1 MPVVLLRSEMYV
13 PTDWLAISNSTI
25 PQMAAE
31 IAAEAQA
38 SGVRVKK
45 RDASGTTS
53 YAVSAILCA
62 EGAETDT
69 TMAEIFEGIISS
81 SRNVSHMC
89 AYTLPFEVLGTRTD
103 RSHSVSAAWPFPP
116 YYCPFWPV
124 RAVERYTG
132 AFNKTL
138 ANSILVILTWF
149 KTLYIKKI
157 SSICSMS
164 TPLSNLLLRDG
175 ECRRRIPLSST
186 YA

>member
-1 MPVVLLRSEMYV
+1 MYV
-13 PTDWLAISNSTI
+13 PTDWLTISNSTI

-45 RDASGTTS
+45 RDASDTTS

-62 EGAETDT
+62 EGAETNT
-69 TMAEIFEGIISS
+69 TVAEIFEGIISS

-89 AYTLPFEVLGTRTD
+89 TSTLLFRVPRIMTVRPD
-103 RSHSVSAAWPFPP
+103 SVSAAWPFPP

-138 ANSILVILTWF
+138 ANSILVIGNTV
-149 KTLYIKKI
+149 
-157 SSICSMS
+157 
-164 TPLSNLLLRDG
+164 G
-175 ECRRRIPLSST
+175 VIPSPSA
-186 YA
+186 Y